1 MEKAVSSIHRISVVI
16 PVYQGE
22 KTLPMLLRELLPI
35 TKETVSHAK
44 NHFLVT
50 EIVLVHDCGP
60 DDSGATIQALAEANS
75 CIKPVWLSKN
85 FGQHPATLAGMASS
99 TGDWVV
105 TMDEDGQQN
114 PADIGLLLDT
124 AMSEGAQLVYA
135 KPSNPPPHGFLRN
148 FLSKGAK
155 KTATFL
161 LGNQEIGHFNSFR
174 LVRGDIAR
182 SLAAYCGNGVFLDV
196 ALFWIT
202 ARISRSPVFLRKEQ
216 DRPSGYSFRKLFGH
230 FWQLLLTSGTRPLR
244 LITFMGFGSLI
255 LAILISV
262 YAVWVKFYLAGSV
275 QGWASIVI
283 VVAFFSGCILMSLG
297 VIAEYMAVTMS
308 IVMGKPLYVVA
319 TRPTPSRKG

>member
-1 MEKAVSSIHRISVVI
+1 MEPLTRISVVI

-22 KTLPMLLRELLPI
+22 KSLPLLLCEI
-35 TKETVSHAK
+35 TPLTNETVSASGHR
-44 NHFLVT
+44 FIVT
-50 EIVLVHDCGP
+50 DIVLVHDCGP
-60 DDSGATIQALAEANS
+60 DDSGTTIKALAEAHPFVR
-75 CIKPVWLSKN
+75 PVWLSKN

-114 PADIGLLLDT
+114 PADIGTLLDT
-124 AMSEGAQLVYA
+124 AMKEGAQLVYA
-135 KPSNPPPHGFLRN
+135 KPSNPPPHGVIRN
-148 FLSKGAK
+148 TLSKGAK
-155 KTATFL
+155 KVATFL
-161 LGNQEIGHFNSFR
+161 LGNREIGHFNSFR

-202 ARISRSPVFLRKEQ
+202 ARVSRSPVLLRREQ
-216 DRPSGYSFRKLFGH
+216 DRPSGYSFRKLFAH

-244 LITFMGFGSLI
+244 LITLMGFGSLI
-255 LAILISV
+255 LAIFIAGYAV
-262 YAVWVKFYLAGSV
+262 YAKFWLAVPV

-308 IVMGKPLYVVA
+308 IVMGRPLYVVS
-319 TRPTPSRKG
+319 TRPTPPRRRS

>member
-1 MEKAVSSIHRISVVI
+1 METPARISVVI

-22 KTLPMLLRELLPI
+22 KTLTSLMSEIMPLTQEQRS
-35 TKETVSHAK
+35 KAG
-44 NHFLVT
+44 NRFLVH
-50 EIVLVHDCGP
+50 EIVVVHDCGP
-60 DDSGATIQALAEANS
+60 DHSEKTIQLLAKTHA

-114 PADIGLLLDT
+114 PMDIGTMLDT
-124 AMSEGAQLVYA
+124 ALEEDTQLVYA
-135 KPSNPPPHGFLRN
+135 SPSNPPPHGLFRN
-148 FLSKGAK
+148 MLSTTAK
-155 KTATFL
+155 IISTLL
-161 LGNQEIGHFNSFR
+161 LGNREIGHFNSFR
-174 LVRGDIAR
+174 LLRGDIAR

-202 ARISRSPVFLRKEQ
+202 ARVSRCPVILRREQ
-216 DRPSGYSFRKLFGH
+216 DRPSGYSLRKLFGH

-244 LITFMGFGSLI
+244 VITVMGFGSLI
-255 LAILISV
+255 LALCIAV
-262 YAVWVKFYLAGSV
+262 YALWVKFWLVVPV

-283 VVAFFSGCILMSLG
+283 VVSFFSGCILMSLG

-319 TRPTPSRKG
+319 MQPTLPPTKK

>member
-1 MEKAVSSIHRISVVI
+1 METPARISVVI

-22 KTLPMLLRELLPI
+22 TTLPLLIAELAPL
-35 TKETVSHAK
+35 TKETVSNDGH
-44 NHFLVT
+44 HFLISEV
-50 EIVLVHDCGP
+50 VLVHDCGP
-60 DDSGATIQALAEANS
+60 DNSAATITALSRTHAFV
-75 CIKPVWLSKN
+75 KPVWLSKN

-105 TMDEDGQQN
+105 TMDEDSQQN
-114 PADIGLLLDT
+114 PADIGHLFDT
-124 AMSEGAQLVYA
+124 AMKEGAQLVYA
-135 KPSNPPPHGFLRN
+135 KPSNPPPHGFVRN
-148 FLSKGAK
+148 VLSKSAK
-155 KTATFL
+155 NISTLL
-161 LGNQEIGHFNSFR
+161 LGNRDIGHFNSFR

-202 ARISRSPVFLRKEQ
+202 ARVSRCAVVLRREQ

-255 LAILISV
+255 LAILIAT
-262 YAVWVKFYLAGSV
+262 YALYVKFYLVVPV

-308 IVMGKPLYVVA
+308 IVMGKPLYVV
-319 TRPTPSRKG
+319 TTHPTLQRRTS

>member
-1 MEKAVSSIHRISVVI
+1 MESNSPVHRVSVVI

-22 KTLPMLLRELLPI
+22 KTLPSLI
-35 TKETVSHAK
+35 TEIMPLMKDVVSKAGHR
-44 NHFLVT
+44 FQVT

-60 DDSGATIQALAEANS
+60 DHSEKTMQKLADAHTF
-75 CIKPVWLSKN
+75 IKPVWLSKN

-99 TGDWVV
+99 TGDWVI

-114 PADIGLLLDT
+114 PSDIGTMFDT
-124 AMSEGAQLVYA
+124 AMEEGAQLVYA
-135 KPSNPPPHGFLRN
+135 KPSNPPPHGFVRN
-148 FLSKGAK
+148 ILSKSAK
-155 KTATFL
+155 MISTFL
-161 LGNQEIGHFNSFR
+161 LGNRDIGHFNSFR
-174 LVRGDIAR
+174 LLRGDIAR
-182 SLAAYCGNGVFLDV
+182 SLAAYCSNGVFLDV

-202 ARISRSPVFLRKEQ
+202 ARVSRCPVILRREQ

-244 LITFMGFGSLI
+244 VITVMGFGSLI
-255 LAILISV
+255 LAIFIAA
-262 YAVWVKFYLAGSV
+262 YALYVKFYLAVPV

-308 IVMGKPLYVVA
+308 IVMGKPLYVV
-319 TRPTPSRKG
+319 TMQPTPPRK

>member
-1 MEKAVSSIHRISVVI
+1 MHLTGPHRLSVVI

-22 KTLPMLLRELLPI
+22 KTLHSLIAELAPF
-35 TKETVSHAK
+35 TKETVSK
-44 NHFLVT
+44 GGNHFLIT

-60 DDSGATIQALAEANS
+60 DNSGATIKTLADAHPFV
-75 CIKPVWLSKN
+75 KPVWLSKN

-114 PADIGLLLDT
+114 PSDISLLLDT
-124 AMSEGAQLVYA
+124 ATREGAQLVYGR
-135 KPSNPPPHGFLRN
+135 PSNPPPHGLIRN
-148 FLSKGAK
+148 TLSKGAK
-155 KTATFL
+155 KAATFL
-161 LGNQEIGHFNSFR
+161 LGNREIGHFNSFR
-174 LVRGDIAR
+174 LLRGDIAR

-202 ARISRSPVFLRKEQ
+202 ARVSRCSVFLRREQ

-255 LAILISV
+255 LAVFIAV
-262 YAVWVKFYLAGSV
+262 YAVWVKFFLAIPV

-308 IVMGKPLYVVA
+308 IVMGKPLYVV
-319 TRPTPSRKG
+319 TTHPTSPRHRS

>member
-1 MEKAVSSIHRISVVI
+1 MATPARISVVI

-22 KTLPMLLRELLPI
+22 VSLPLLMPELAAL
-35 TKETVSHAK
+35 TKETVSK
-44 NHFLVT
+44 DGNHFVIT
-50 EIVLVHDCGP
+50 EVVLVHDCGP
-60 DDSGATIQALAEANS
+60 DDSGKTMNALAQNYPFV
-75 CIKPVWLSKN
+75 KTVWLSKN

-114 PADIGLLLDT
+114 PSDIGLMLDT
-124 AMSEGAQLVYA
+124 AVKEDAQLVYA
-135 KPSNPPPHGFLRN
+135 KPANPPPHGFVRN
-148 FLSKGAK
+148 TLSKGAK
-155 KTATFL
+155 KIATVL
-161 LGNQEIGHFNSFR
+161 LGNREIGHFNSFR

-202 ARISRSPVFLRKEQ
+202 ARVSRCEVMLRREQ

-255 LAILISV
+255 LAIFIAV
-262 YAVWVKFYLAGSV
+262 YALYVKFYLAVPV

-308 IVMGKPLYVVA
+308 IVMGKPLYVVSIH
-319 TRPTPSRKG
+319 PTPPRRKP